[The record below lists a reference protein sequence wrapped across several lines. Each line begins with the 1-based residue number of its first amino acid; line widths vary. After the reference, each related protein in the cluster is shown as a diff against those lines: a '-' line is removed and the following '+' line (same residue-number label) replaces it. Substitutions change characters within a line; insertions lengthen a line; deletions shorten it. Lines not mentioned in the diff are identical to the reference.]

1 MAANATTFYINGTHV
16 LPRADVLLHKKRGV
30 LNTIQRIETRTRL
43 LEKFPHE
50 ANRYENNRRRILGW
64 FGIASTNL
72 SVKICT
78 DIQTAAVKVDNS
90 FRTFIHPAA
99 LDPLCKV
106 GLAIG
111 HGFRE
116 GIEDLFC
123 AYKADFELMTRPD
136 CARYINNS
144 LVHDLVKFYNE
155 NGIEID
161 RRDGVQEFYN
171 PITLEIPKDPVT
183 PPTARIIFD
192 RESITEHL
200 NIRVPIV
207 EGPINALNQRIANLE
222 LEQLDQ
228 YIEVDHTAEIA
239 ALREQIHQL
248 EASVCPLRTG
258 FYRPTDLADANLPT
272 DDIVTFLNS
281 AIINQNLPPLTDD
294 QLEQAAKHLETSHK
308 LKVRQMIKDKNEALI
323 QQGVS
328 PAEIETRLRDLQEIC
343 DQSLAQALRVSFLP

>member
-1 MAANATTFYINGTHV
+1 MAGNATTIYNNGTYV

-30 LNTIQRIETRTRL
+30 LNTIQRIETRTKL
-43 LEKFPHE
+43 LEKFPNEANLHE
-50 ANRYENNRRRILGW
+50 ANRKRILGW

-99 LDPLCKV
+99 LDPFCKA

-116 GIEDLFC
+116 GIEDLFG
-123 AYKADFELMTRPD
+123 AYKADFELMTRPA

-144 LVHDLVKFYNE
+144 LVHDLVQFYNS

-161 RRDGVQEFYN
+161 HLDGVQEFYD
-171 PITLEIPKDPVT
+171 PITLVIPKDPVT
-183 PPTARIIFD
+183 PPTTRIIFD
-192 RESITEHL
+192 RESITQHL
-200 NIRVPIV
+200 NYRVPLV
-207 EGPINALNQRIANLE
+207 EGRINAREQRIEALE
-222 LEQLDQ
+222 YEQLH
-228 YIEVDHTAEIA
+228 IEVDHTAEIA

-248 EASVCPLRTG
+248 EATVCPMRTG
-258 FYRPTDLADANLPT
+258 FYRPTDLADANL
-272 DDIVTFLNS
+272 DIDGIVTFLNS
-281 AIINQNLPPLTDD
+281 AIIDKNLPRLTAD
-294 QLEQAAKHLETSHK
+294 QLEQAAKHLETSHRV
-308 LKVRQMIKDKNEALI
+308 KVSQMIKDKNETLI

-328 PAEIETRLRDLQEIC
+328 PAEIKTRLRELQAMC
-343 DQSLAQALRVSFLP
+343 DQSLAQALRVSLLT